1 MGEERSKRDRADLR
15 QIDIEDEQSV
25 RYWAEMFGVTPD
37 RLRVVV
43 GKVGPLA
50 GKVRE
55 ALREI

>member
-1 MGEERSKRDRADLR
+1 MSDDRTKRDLADQR
-15 QIDIEDEQSV
+15 QIDIEDEQAV
-25 RYWAEMFGVTPD
+25 RYWSEMLGITPD

-55 ALREI
+55 ELRRQ

>member
-1 MGEERSKRDRADLR
+1 MSDDRMKRTLADQK

-25 RYWAEMFGVTPD
+25 RYWTEMLGITPD

-55 ALREI
+55 ELRR

>member
-1 MGEERSKRDRADLR
+1 MSDDRMKRTLADQK

-25 RYWAEMFGVTPD
+25 RYWSEMLGITPD

-55 ALREI
+55 ELRR

>member
-1 MGEERSKRDRADLR
+1 MSDDKSKRDHANQRS
-15 QIDIEDEQSV
+15 IDIEDEQAV
-25 RYWAEMFGVTPD
+25 RYWSEKLGVTPD

-55 ALREI
+55 ELSR

>member
-1 MGEERSKRDRADLR
+1 MSDDKAKRDHANQRS
-15 QIDIEDEQSV
+15 IDIEDEQAV
-25 RYWAEMFGVTPD
+25 RYWSEKLGVTPD

-55 ALREI
+55 ELSR

>member
-1 MGEERSKRDRADLR
+1 MSDDRSKRDHANQRS
-15 QIDIEDEQSV
+15 IDIEDEQAV
-25 RYWAEMFGVTPD
+25 RYWSEKLGVTPD

-55 ALREI
+55 ELSR